1 MKVALSFF
9 LFLLTLT
16 FFGQVPAQVT
26 APYFENF
33 DSNFLPGSGSS
44 NVGSTIDSNWYRNN
58 YPFGNNTE
66 FFWGGGTGSSS
77 SQNTGPSADHTS
89 GNGNYVYAE
98 SSNYKEDRAKLS
110 SPTIDLD
117 TLSNPQLT
125 FWKHQFGSDVK
136 NFSVQI
142 VANGFWGGSI
152 YFTNGSQSNQ
162 WEKITIP
169 LTNYIGQTVS
179 FIFIAGRN
187 TEFPGNGLADC
198 AIDDVR
204 VDNPPSC
211 PLPIGQYSKTT
222 TGFSVSYDAINS
234 SGQNI
239 NYDWDFGDGN
249 TATGI
254 NGSHTYSNA
263 GIFNLSLIV
272 TDACGQTDTV
282 QNQVTV
288 CDTAISNFNYSKSGT
303 AVTFDASAVTFGAS
317 QYSWDYGDGNQGSG
331 KISTHTY
338 NGAGV
343 YNVILTVTDFCG
355 NTYSIS
361 ETITSCTAPEA
372 LWSYQV
378 VSTTSS
384 GMLVQFFGQNST
396 GATSY
401 FWDFGDGNTNSSS
414 SIPSHTYATPGLFYN
429 VTLIVTNSCEEK
441 DTLSA
446 TLQSLSVGESNIQ
459 TFKVYPNPASE
470 LLNVESINYEG
481 ENLRYSIY
489 NILGA
494 LMRSDYLV
502 NDEPAQIEISDL
514 NSGVYFLKIESSKGI
529 RTVKFQKR

>member
-1 MKVALSFF
+1 MKAVLSFF
-9 LFLLTLT
+9 LSMLTFT
-16 FFGQVPAQVT
+16 FFGQGTVQFT

-33 DSNFLPGSGSS
+33 DSSFFPGTGTS
-44 NVGSTIDSNWYRNN
+44 NVGATIDANWYRNN
-58 YPFGNNTE
+58 YPFGINTE
-66 FFWGGGTGSSS
+66 FFWGGGTGASST
-77 SQNTGPSADHTS
+77 QNTGPSFDHTT
-89 GNGNYVYAE
+89 GNGYYAYAE
-98 SSNYKEDRAKLS
+98 SSNYKEDRAKLY
-110 SPTIDLD
+110 SPLIDLD

-142 VANGFWGGSI
+142 TVNGFWGGSI

-198 AIDDVR
+198 AIDDVK

-211 PLPIGQYSKTT
+211 PLPIGQYSKST

-249 TATGI
+249 IATGI

-338 NGAGV
+338 NAAGV

-414 SIPSHTYATPGLFYN
+414 SIPSHTYVTPGLFYN

-514 NSGVYFLKIESSKGI
+514 NSGIYFLKIESSKGI